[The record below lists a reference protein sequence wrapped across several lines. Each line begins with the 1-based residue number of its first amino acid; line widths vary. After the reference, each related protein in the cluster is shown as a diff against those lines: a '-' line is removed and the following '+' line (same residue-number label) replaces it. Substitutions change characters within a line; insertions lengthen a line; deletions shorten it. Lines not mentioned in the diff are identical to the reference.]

1 MGTRVT
7 LLGAAEPG
15 VDWTGLAPSNGGGI
29 EAETAALEMVLDERA
44 ADLRQRGLSVA
55 TFIEVGLA
63 AELLASRAAE
73 TFVDLI
79 VVGNRGLGPAAS
91 AVFGSVSTH
100 LVDHAPC
107 PVLVVRSPSASRM
120 LLATDGTR
128 SSRSIPSLLGAWGNA
143 FRGLPVEVVSIAPR
157 SGFVTPWA
165 AENEESDGE
174 IRLREDIARQ
184 VASEMMQLG
193 WYAATAVRVGEPY
206 REIVGAGV
214 EWGADLIVTGSRGL
228 GTLHRLVV
236 GSVAH
241 EVVLHARSSV
251 LVMRGQVPAQ
261 VTGMAPALTS
271 LSAT

>member
-1 MGTRVT
+1 MRILIGVDGSAAAAVACEFVAQRTWPMGTRVT

-128 SSRSIPSLLGAWGNA
+128 SSRSIPSLLG
-143 FRGLPVEVVSIAPR
+143 
-157 SGFVTPWA
+157 
-165 AENEESDGE
+165 
-174 IRLREDIARQ
+174 
-184 VASEMMQLG
+184 
-193 WYAATAVRVGEPY
+193 
-206 REIVGAGV
+206 
-214 EWGADLIVTGSRGL
+214 
-228 GTLHRLVV
+228 
-236 GSVAH
+236 
-241 EVVLHARSSV
+241 
-251 LVMRGQVPAQ
+251 
-261 VTGMAPALTS
+261 
-271 LSAT
+271 